1 MLILLIGKG
10 EMVMV
15 ASENEFT
22 YIIAGAGSA
31 GCVLA
36 NRLSEDPKNRVLL
49 LEAGTKDSYPWIH
62 IPVGYFKTAMNPKT
76 DWCFETEADPGL
88 NGRSIPYPRGKVL
101 GGSSSI
107 NGLVYVRGQSQDYDQ
122 WRQLGNAGWSWD
134 EVLPYFKKA
143 EDQQRGESETH
154 GVGGP
159 LVVSDI
165 SFTRGFSSSFID
177 AAEEVGIPRTDDFNG
192 GDQEGVGFYQLTTR
206 NGRRCSAAVGFL
218 NPVKHRSN
226 LTIATE
232 ALVHRV
238 IFEGKRAVGVEFS
251 VKGEKR
257 VERVTKQGGEIL
269 LSCGAIASPKVL
281 QLSGVGPA
289 SVMQEFGI
297 DMVHELPGV
306 GMNLQDHLAAR
317 SVYKTNEPSL
327 NNEVNSIL
335 GKLRIGLEYALFR
348 KGPLTIA
355 AGHVGMFAKTR
366 PDLETPDVQFHVI
379 PLSITGVGKELHRFA
394 AFTAS
399 VCQLRPESRGHVV
412 IKSTDPSVD
421 PGIHPN
427 YLATV
432 NDQQTIVDGLKLSRK
447 IIATPTMQKLVTEE
461 FAPGL
466 ATQTDEQLLQF
477 ARDTG
482 STVYHPV
489 STCKMGPDPMA
500 VVDERLRVHGMW
512 GLRVVDASI
521 MPTLNSG
528 NTNAPTI
535 MIGEKAADMILE
547 DARNAA

>member
-159 LVVSDI
+159 LAVSDI

-500 VVDERLRVHGMW
+500 VVDERLRVHGMR